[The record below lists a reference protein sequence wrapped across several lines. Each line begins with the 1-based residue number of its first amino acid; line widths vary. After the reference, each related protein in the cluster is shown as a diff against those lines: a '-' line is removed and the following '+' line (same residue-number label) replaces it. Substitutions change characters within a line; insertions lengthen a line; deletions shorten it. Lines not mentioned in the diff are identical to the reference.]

1 MLKQIVKAI
10 LIAAP
15 LFVAVNAQA
24 APAMKHV
31 KMMQMTLEDG
41 SKLDLEVVKM
51 HGKMMVLVPEDRMPD
66 VFHQQML
73 KYSH

>member
-15 LFVAVNAQA
+15 LFAAVNAQA